1 MSALPLAKLG
11 SLVLKTLAKP
21 TAKKLR
27 HTFQEYE
34 TTRAILVGLGQAS
47 HRLTSRMTI
56 WSAGYKIRDIKPLQ
70 EDKAVEM
77 GSEILTEGFLFTVAG
92 GLVVWEYN
100 KSKEKERL
108 KEEKQRIHERNE
120 NARLEAM
127 IHGLDVRMVDLE
139 QILKEVL
146 LQHNNN
152 NKKQETSSSQ
162 QDDDQK
168 NKAQF
173 RNSVEPSKAS
183 RPRRWY
189 HLY

>member
-1 MSALPLAKLG
+1 
-11 SLVLKTLAKP
+11 
-21 TAKKLR
+21 
-27 HTFQEYE
+27 
-34 TTRAILVGLGQAS
+34 
-47 HRLTSRMTI
+47 MTI